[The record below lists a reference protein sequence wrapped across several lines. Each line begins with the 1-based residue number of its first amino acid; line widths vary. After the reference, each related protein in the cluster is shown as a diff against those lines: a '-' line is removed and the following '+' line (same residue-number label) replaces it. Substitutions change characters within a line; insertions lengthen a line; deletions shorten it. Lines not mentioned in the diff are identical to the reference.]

1 MISAIVLTK
10 NEEKNIVDCL
20 ESLSFCDEILIV
32 DDNSTDRTAEI
43 SKGMNARVI
52 SHSLDNDFS
61 KQRNFALDNAN
72 NDWVLFV
79 DADERVSKV
88 LAREIDYVV
97 TENRFDGFF
106 VKRYDTIWGKLLKH
120 GEIGDLRLLRLGKRD
135 KGRWKGEVHE
145 KWLIDGRTS
154 DLRNFLYHFPHQSI
168 ALFLKEIN
176 HYTTLRAEELRKGG
190 VKVKWYSIILYP
202 KLKFIKNYFLKLG
215 FMDGMEGFI
224 FAIMMSFHSFLVRGK
239 LWILNQKQLE

>member
-1 MISAIVLTK
+1 MISAVVLTK

-32 DDNSTDRTAEI
+32 DDNSADRTVEI

-61 KQRNFALDNAN
+61 KQRNFALDNVN

-97 TENRFDGFF
+97 AENRFDGFF

-135 KGRWKGEVHE
+135 KGRWKGKVHE

-154 DLRNFLYHFPHQSI
+154 GLRNFLYHFPHQSI
-168 ALFLKEIN
+168 AL
-176 HYTTLRAEELRKGG
+176 
-190 VKVKWYSIILYP
+190 
-202 KLKFIKNYFLKLG
+202 
-215 FMDGMEGFI
+215 
-224 FAIMMSFHSFLVRGK
+224 
-239 LWILNQKQLE
+239 